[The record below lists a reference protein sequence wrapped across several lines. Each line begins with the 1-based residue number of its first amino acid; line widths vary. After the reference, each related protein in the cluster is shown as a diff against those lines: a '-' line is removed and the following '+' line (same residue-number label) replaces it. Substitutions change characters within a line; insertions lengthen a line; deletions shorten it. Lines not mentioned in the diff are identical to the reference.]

1 MSADVTVLILTK
13 NEEFN
18 LPHALESV
26 SSFARRVV
34 VVDSGSTDRT
44 LEIARE
50 AGADVYENEWY
61 NYATQLNWGL
71 DNTGIDTTWTF
82 RLDADEVVL
91 RRTIGLKKDEF
102 FLNRKR
108 VTKSEV
114 SGCFHWAHEP
124 LRTGAYTQRRRSRLS
139 WKALGSPRATPTTSC
154 SKVR

>member
-82 RLDADEVVL
+82 RLDADEVVRMPREVLEQICWWQLVLGYRL
-91 RRTIGLKKDEF
+91 RELEAKDE
-102 FLNRKR
+102 
-108 VTKSEV
+108 
-114 SGCFHWAHEP
+114 G
-124 LRTGAYTQRRRSRLS
+124 RRR
-139 WKALGSPRATPTTSC
+139 LG
-154 SKVR
+154 